1 MARARADNRHH
12 QHSNMKLKCRI
23 FKLKT
28 MFSSYDFEQDVSK
41 CVERKEK
48 NKRTSPVLTAWKVS
62 LETPV
67 THKKERYFSSP
78 DNLTDHVLKS
88 TLIALLTCIYH
99 TYITLVLR
107 VNVNFEKSEAIL
119 SVLMF
124 LKNLIIS

>member
-1 MARARADNRHH
+1 
-12 QHSNMKLKCRI
+12 
-23 FKLKT
+23 

>member
-1 MARARADNRHH
+1 
-12 QHSNMKLKCRI
+12 
-23 FKLKT
+23 
-28 MFSSYDFEQDVSK
+28 MFSSYDFEQDLSK

-67 THKKERYFSSP
+67 TRKKERYFN